1 MSHKEHSEIYTI
13 EKSSNLGDTLGA
25 DRAETLWLGFS
36 ATCFL
41 KLLSQKMF
49 SKNPTSAGD
58 FRLENN
64 FSCDTDVMLRASF
77 VQRFAG
83 EHQHESLYNTAQC
96 LHATCD
102 KNRLMN
108 DGVNIFLIFD
118 YDTFMMVEVYEV
130 ILECVLLYRT

>member
-96 LHATCD
+96 LHATW
-102 KNRLMN
+102 LMN